1 LRPDVAGDYV
11 ERPILAGPEIPM
23 RRPIAAIVMI
33 MMSAIEAQAGQSAAW
48 CAWLSGYQGF
58 ISDCS
63 YFTLEQCRAT
73 IWGVGGY
80 CAPNVNARPPFNERP
95 YRHARRP
102 QY

>member
-1 LRPDVAGDYV
+1 
-11 ERPILAGPEIPM
+11 M
-23 RRPIAAIVMI
+23 RRLTAAIAMI
-33 MMSAIEAQAGQSAAW
+33 MLLASEARAGQSAPW

-73 IWGVGGY
+73 IWGPGGY
-80 CAPNVNARPPFNERP
+80 CAPNVNARPPLDERP

-102 QY
+102 HY

>member
-1 LRPDVAGDYV
+1 VAGGYV
-11 ERPILAGPEIPM
+11 KRPILADPEIPM
-23 RRPIAAIVMI
+23 RRLTAATAMI
-33 MMSAIEAQAGQSAAW
+33 MLLAIEAHAGQSAAW

-63 YFTLEQCRAT
+63 YLTLEQCRVT
-73 IWGVGGY
+73 IRGAGGY
-80 CAPNVNARPPFNERP
+80 CAPNVNARVPLDERR